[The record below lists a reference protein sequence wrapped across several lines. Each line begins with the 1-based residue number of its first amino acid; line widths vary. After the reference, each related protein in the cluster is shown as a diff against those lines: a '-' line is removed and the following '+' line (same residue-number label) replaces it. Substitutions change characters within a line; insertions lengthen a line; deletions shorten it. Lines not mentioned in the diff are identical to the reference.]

1 MATRQVDRN
10 ITDICGPRDRLGYSR
25 GFGAVLL
32 GESIV
37 KGIIDRLLNKPEWK
51 NPDPSVRAEAV
62 LRLPSSEREVLLAI
76 AREDE
81 EPRVRRAAAKKI
93 ADTEALVDLAR
104 SDEDEGVREE
114 ATARLVH
121 VVVHATDEQ
130 EARAA
135 FAALSEPRHLSV
147 VARSAA
153 LAPVREAAVQ
163 ALSDPRSL
171 AGVVRE
177 AEDGATRLL
186 ALNRIDDDDT
196 LAVIAL
202 KSDQK
207 AIAVAAVDRLED
219 RGAIET
225 VAANARLGA
234 AARRAR
240 TRLGPEASPTDRPDT
255 VSTATAQDE
264 KEREAYERA
273 RAEQEREARER
284 TAALDARARLCQ
296 SVEEAEGE
304 AIPAALEQARASWAA
319 LAPLAGA
326 EAAAERFEA
335 AILAAERRRQAFVEG
350 VARRE
355 ELGALV
361 ARAEELAAAGDLA
374 GDRAAWAELEQ
385 RWKELLA
392 SADQPDLR
400 ARFEAAAARRQERRR
415 AVREEREQRDRETL
429 ARLTALAE
437 RAEALIAEDEPAL
450 RDVDHASREIRS
462 ALDHPGH
469 FPSRRDRERILARLE
484 AARKAL
490 YPQLQQMREDA
501 EWKRWA
507 NVSVQEELCARAETL
522 LEEQDTA
529 LAARKLRDLDAR
541 WKQAREAPKENAEEL
556 WARFK
561 AARDV
566 VKSRVDAYF
575 AKQAQELAENLE
587 KKEALCER
595 AEALAEST
603 DWVKTADDLRRLQAE
618 WKQVGPVPRAQSRKV
633 WNRFRQ
639 PCDRFFTRWQE
650 HRGQRNKEWA
660 ANLEKKEAL
669 CARAE
674 AVMDSTDWETT
685 SHELKGL
692 QAEWR
697 RIGPIRKS
705 RSEAVWRRFRE
716 ACDHFFDRYKHRD
729 ALALQA
735 VKETREGICSELE
748 ALLPAEGSEASPPD
762 DLVARVQTAQTAW
775 RQAGELPRD
784 VMDPLAERFSRV
796 RDRLVE
802 LYPQAFAGTELD
814 PEASRRK
821 AEKLL
826 ARVEGLV
833 EELAPEGQGTAA
845 GTTEELAARL
855 RDALA
860 SNTIGGREAVEARW
874 HSATGEVEAAQSAWR
889 RLGPMP
895 GPQGRGLAERFER
908 VCHRFFELR
917 PRPQRPRSGPRRP
930 SRRRT

>member
-1 MATRQVDRN
+1 
-10 ITDICGPRDRLGYSR
+10 
-25 GFGAVLL
+25 
-32 GESIV
+32 V
-37 KGIIDRLLNKPEWK
+37 KGIIDRLLNKPEWR
-51 NPDPSVRAEAV
+51 NPDPAVRADAV

-81 EPRVRRAAAKKI
+81 EPRVRRAAAKKL
-93 ADTEALVDLAR
+93 ADTEALLDLVR

-114 ATARLVH
+114 ATTRLVH
-121 VVVHATDEQ
+121 LVVHATDA
-130 EARAA
+130 EAARMA
-135 FAALSEPRHLSV
+135 FAALNEPRHLSV

-153 LAPVREAAVQ
+153 LAPVREAAVR
-163 ALSDPRSL
+163 ALNDPRAL

-177 AEDGATRLL
+177 AEDGTTRLQ
-186 ALNRIDDDDT
+186 ALDRIDDSAT
-196 LAVIAL
+196 LTAIAL

-225 VAANARLGA
+225 VAEKARLGA

-240 TRLGPEASPTDRPDT
+240 ARLGPEASPADRPAPA
-255 VSTATAQDE
+255 STTTAQDE

-296 SVEEAEGE
+296 SVEEAQGD
-304 AIPAALEQARASWAA
+304 AIPASVEQARASWAA
-319 LAPLAGA
+319 LGPLLAGA

-335 AILAAERRRQAFVEG
+335 ALLAAERRRQAFVEG
-350 VARRE
+350 IARRE

-374 GDRAAWAELEQ
+374 SDRTGWAELEQ
-385 RWKELLA
+385 RWKELAA

-400 ARFEAAAARRQERRR
+400 ARFEAAAERRQERRR
-415 AVREEREQRDRETL
+415 AAREEREQRDRDNLT
-429 ARLTALAE
+429 RLTTLAE

-462 ALDHPGH
+462 ALDHLGH

-490 YPQLQQMREDA
+490 YPRLQQMREDA

-507 NVSVQEELCARAETL
+507 NVSVQEELCARAEAL
-522 LEEQDTA
+522 LDEQDTA
-529 LAARKLRDLDAR
+529 LAARQLRDLDAR

-556 WARFK
+556 WTRFK
-561 AARDV
+561 SARDV
-566 VKSRVDAYF
+566 VKGRVDAYF
-575 AKQAQELAENLE
+575 AKQAEVLAENLE

-603 DWVKTADDLRRLQAE
+603 DWVKTADELRRLQVE

-633 WNRFRQ
+633 WNRFRR
-639 PCDRFFTRWQE
+639 PCDRFFTRLQE
-650 HRGQRNKEWA
+650 HREERGKEWA

-669 CARAE
+669 CERAE
-674 AVMDSTDWETT
+674 AMMDSTDWETGAR
-685 SHELKGL
+685 ELKGL
-692 QAEWR
+692 QGEWR
-697 RIGPIRKS
+697 RIGPVRKS
-705 RSEAVWRRFRE
+705 RSEAVWRRFRK

-735 VKETREGICSELE
+735 VEETREGICSELE
-748 ALLPAEGSEASPPD
+748 ALLPALGSEPTPPD

-775 RQAGELPRD
+775 RQAGEIPRD
-784 VMDPLAERFSRV
+784 MMEPLAERFSRV

-821 AEKLL
+821 AEKLI
-826 ARVEGLV
+826 ARVEGLL
-833 EELAPEGQGTAA
+833 EELSPQGQGTTA

-860 SNTIGGREAVEARW
+860 SNTIGGHEAAEARW

-895 GPQGRGLAERFER
+895 GPEGRGLAERFER
-908 VCHRFFELR
+908 ACHRFFEVR
-917 PRPQRPRSGPRRP
+917 PRPQRPRSGARRP
-930 SRRRT
+930 SRRRA